1 MLKGGKKKKR
11 KKEKKKKRK
20 IFCVKIRKKTIYNL
34 GSIKDSKGA
43 IIPYFQLLKL
53 Y

>member
-1 MLKGGKKKKR
+1 MLKGGKR

-34 GSIKDSKGA
+34 GSIKDSK
-43 IIPYFQLLKL
+43 L
-53 Y
+53 YKYEYNT